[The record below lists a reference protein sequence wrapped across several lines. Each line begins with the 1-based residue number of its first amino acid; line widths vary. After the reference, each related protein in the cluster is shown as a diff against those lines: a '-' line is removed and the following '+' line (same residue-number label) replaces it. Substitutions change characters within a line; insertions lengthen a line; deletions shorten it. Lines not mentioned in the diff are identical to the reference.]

1 MRDGEGRD
9 ENDRGSGHGGVDV
22 PCEAERPSRYSLWE
36 VPENTLFIKPS
47 GLAGE
52 TRTSISGIS
61 PFPASTEGRS
71 G

>member
-1 MRDGEGRD
+1 MEKGRD

-22 PCEAERPSRYSLWE
+22 YHVRLKTMRYSLWE

-52 TRTSISGIS
+52 TQDQHQWYFSFSS
-61 PFPASTEGRS
+61 
-71 G
+71 

>member
-1 MRDGEGRD
+1 MYHVRLKD
-9 ENDRGSGHGGVDV
+9 H
-22 PCEAERPSRYSLWE
+22 PCYILWE

-52 TRTSISGIS
+52 TGTRISDIS
-61 PFPASTEGRS
+61 PFPARTEGRN